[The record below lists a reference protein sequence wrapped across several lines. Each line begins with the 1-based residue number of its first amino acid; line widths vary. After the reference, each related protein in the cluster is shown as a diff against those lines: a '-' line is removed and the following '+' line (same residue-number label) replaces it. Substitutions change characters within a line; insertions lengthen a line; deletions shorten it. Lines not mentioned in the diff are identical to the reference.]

1 MFMRRYFTL
10 GVVLLA
16 VSLLPGYSQEQ
27 RKEEGNRTTR
37 PENRA
42 SGVSRGEK
50 ARQVDPK
57 GRKPRL
63 QMQRPDQRG
72 DEHFWQRGQ
81 SLRQI
86 RPDPLVGDPRR
97 IAATAE
103 HRRIFES
110 IQGGLRAGNVGVL
123 SQHFG
128 SQVLCN
134 LRDGESGYYSASQ
147 AFYLLQNYFST
158 RRLVAFDFST
168 IGESESNPY
177 ATGSVSFNVKG
188 RREVAQVYVSLS
200 QAGDRWVIS
209 QINIY

>member
-1 MFMRRYFTL
+1 MFMRRYFTV
-10 GVVLLA
+10 GVVLLS
-16 VSLLPGYSQEQ
+16 VCLLSGYGQEQ

-37 PENRA
+37 RENRA
-42 SGVSRGEK
+42 SGVFRGEK
-50 ARQVDPK
+50 ARQVDSQS
-57 GRKPRL
+57 RKPRL
-63 QMQRPDQRG
+63 QKKRADEGGDRHFRQRG
-72 DEHFWQRGQ
+72 P

-110 IQGGLRAGNVGVL
+110 IQEGLRAGNVGVL
-123 SQHFG
+123 SPYFG

-134 LRDGESGYYSASQ
+134 LRDGESGYYSANQ